1 MKKFLRPF
9 FTPMGRKN
17 TEAVTGTLLLLFCVE
32 HLAANLFLLWPD
44 PAPYQWYTESLGRSL
59 LIRIM
64 EVGLFALFIVHIG
77 LGMKMR
83 LHQRRVRMMNPRI
96 PKVTNF
102 ASRTV
107 GYTGIVILIFL
118 VIHLARFFV
127 PNRITRP
134 TTFDLYEQAHIA
146 FANIWYMLF
155 YVVSMAALGF
165 HLRHGIK
172 SAIFSFKRLPPSS
185 IPQLR
190 RVGGW
195 LAIIIPAGLAYIA
208 VHIFITQ

>member
-1 MKKFLRPF
+1 MRNLLRPF
-9 FTPMGRKN
+9 TTPMGRKN
-17 TEAVTGTLLLLFCVE
+17 TEAVTGTLLLFFCAE

-44 PAPYQWYTESLGRSL
+44 PTPYQWYTESLGRSL

-64 EVGLFALFIVHIG
+64 EVGLFALFFIHIG

-83 LHQRRVRMMNPRI
+83 LHQRRIRKMNPRI

-102 ASRTV
+102 ATRTV

-134 TTFDLYEQAHIA
+134 ETFDLYAQAHIA
-146 FANIWYMLF
+146 FADVWYMLF
-155 YVVSMAALGF
+155 YVASMAALGF

-172 SAIFSFKRLPPSS
+172 SALFSFKRLPPSL
-185 IPQLR
+185 IPKLR
-190 RVGGW
+190 TVGGW
-195 LAIIIPAGLAYIA
+195 MAIIIPAGLAYIA
-208 VHIFITQ
+208 IHIYITQ